1 MDSNFFM
8 FISYKNN
15 KFCKNHDSNQQSI
28 GNLFTDSLLSGSM
41 RHLSRCIIFISVY
54 LCFFLLNSCSISYK
68 FNGANIN
75 YQTTHSI
82 SVADFPNNAPMVNPT
97 LSNNLTESLRDLYL
111 RQTRLQVLPKGG
123 DLELEGEIV
132 GYDISQGAISANS
145 YASESKLTIR
155 VTVHFTNNIHPEES
169 FDKTYSAYQTFD
181 SSQLLSDIQDE
192 LCAII
197 IKEIGENIYND
208 TVARW

>member
-1 MDSNFFM
+1 MRSILIRLLLLAGAALGLSACGIYSFSGTSIQSDVKTIHIELFE
-8 FISYKNN
+8 YKAQ
-15 KFCKNHDSNQQSI
+15 K
-28 GNLFTDSLLSGSM
+28 
-41 RHLSRCIIFISVY
+41 
-54 LCFFLLNSCSISYK
+54 
-68 FNGANIN
+68 
-75 YQTTHSI
+75 
-82 SVADFPNNAPMVNPT
+82 VNPT
-97 LSNNLTESLRDLYL
+97 LSNNLTEGLRDLYL

-197 IKEIGENIYND
+197 IKEIGENIYTD